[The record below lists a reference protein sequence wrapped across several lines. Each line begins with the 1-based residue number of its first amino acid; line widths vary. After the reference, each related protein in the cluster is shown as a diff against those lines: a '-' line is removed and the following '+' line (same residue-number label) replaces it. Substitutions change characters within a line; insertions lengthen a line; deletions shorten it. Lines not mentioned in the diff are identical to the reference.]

1 MICFL
6 VKLNLRL
13 VCPYLSGFGPVIQK
27 SKVNNGFCQK
37 SADSE
42 CRRLAVKFDSQEEH
56 QLKPLEQ
63 PCSLS
68 TRTTC
73 RVSPVSQN
81 DLQEDGLTIHV

>member
-13 VCPYLSGFGPVIQK
+13 VCPYLSGFGPVVQK

-42 CRRLAVKFDSQEEH
+42 CRRLAVKFDSQEIC
-56 QLKPLEQ
+56 KKTADSS
-63 PCSLS
+63 C
-68 TRTTC
+68 
-73 RVSPVSQN
+73 VKD
-81 DLQEDGLTIHV
+81 DL